1 MTSRTRTLRK
11 SALCMAMGLCLSS
24 LAAPVLAQSTTRA
37 VAGRAPAGDQ
47 IVVTSS
53 DTGATRTV
61 TVNPDGSYRLAQ
73 LPPGEYML
81 TVQRDGSPVGEQ
93 VRVAVPLGGTAT
105 VDLGTTG
112 DVTNITAVQVF
123 GNRVVNRV
131 DVRSTESATN
141 VTREEIAR
149 MPVEQALSSVALL
162 APGVSASNAT
172 FGGLVFGGSSVA
184 ENVVYINGLNVTDP
198 YRRQGFS
205 TVPFAFYEEF
215 QIKTG
220 GSSAEFGRRTGGVIN
235 AITRSGGNE
244 FKGGVQVTIEPES
257 WSSTRED
264 HFYDDGTPTDIDRT
278 SRDGGS
284 FYKYNAC

>member
-11 SALCMAMGLCLSS
+11 SALCIAMGLCLSS
-24 LAAPVLAQSTTRA
+24 LAAPVLAQSTTGA
-37 VAGRAPAGDQ
+37 LAGRAPAGDQ
-47 IVVTSS
+47 IVVTST

-73 LPPGEYML
+73 LPPGEY
-81 TVQRDGSPVGEQ
+81 TVAVSRGGSTVGDP

-105 VDLGTTG
+105 VDLGTGG
-112 DVTNITAVQVF
+112 DVTNLGGVQVI
-123 GNRVVNRV
+123 GNRIVNRV

-149 MPVEQALSSVALL
+149 MPVEQSLSSVARL

-215 QIKTG
+215 QVKTG
-220 GSSAEFGRRTGGVIN
+220 GYSAEFGRSTGGVIN

-244 FKGGVQVTIEPES
+244 FHGGAQVTIEPES
-257 WSSTRED
+257 WYSTKRD
-264 HFYDDGTPTDIDRT
+264 HFYDDGSPTDIDRT
-278 SRDGGS
+278 SRDNS
-284 FYKYNAC
+284 EF